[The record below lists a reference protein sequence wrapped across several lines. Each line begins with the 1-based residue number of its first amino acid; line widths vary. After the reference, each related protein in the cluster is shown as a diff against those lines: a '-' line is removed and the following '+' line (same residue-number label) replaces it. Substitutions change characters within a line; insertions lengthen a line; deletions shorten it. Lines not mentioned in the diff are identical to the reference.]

1 MDRRKEK
8 RDYIYYNSKDT
19 VDFYTRIKAKD
30 YTVLRVLK
38 DDKRSLVEVI
48 RINGK
53 RYVLKVPKE
62 KNRRKWQRFLS
73 LFRGGESMR
82 ECKQL
87 EKLMINGFNAPR
99 PFLALEKKRFG
110 MVVDSLSVSEY
121 IESRP
126 STENDFD
133 IICSSLKEIH
143 GKGFLHGDS
152 QIENFLITD
161 GRIYLIDCKLLKN
174 IYGKFGEMY
183 EYIYLKESCNINL
196 ENYIDMENI
205 YFKGAKLLNRYLH
218 WWGDFRKKIRN
229 KG

>member
-1 MDRRKEK
+1 MDRRKA
-8 RDYIYYNSKDT
+8 DGNYIYYNKKDT
-19 VDFYTRIKAKD
+19 VDFYTRIKGKD
-30 YTVLRVLK
+30 YSVLKVLK
-38 DDKRSLVEVI
+38 DNDRSLVQVI

-87 EKLMINGFNAPR
+87 EKLMLNGFNSPR
-99 PFLALEKKRFG
+99 PFLALEKRRYG

-121 IESRP
+121 IESRE
-126 STENDFD
+126 SSVKDLD
-133 IICSSLKEIH
+133 IISKSLNEIH

-152 QIENFLITD
+152 QMANFLVTD
-161 GRIYLIDCKLLKN
+161 NRVYLIDCKLMKN
-174 IYGKFGEMY
+174 IYGRFGEMY
-183 EYIYLKESCNINL
+183 EYIYLEESCGVDL
-196 ENYIDMENI
+196 KNYIDKNSF
-205 YFKGAKLLNRYLH
+205 YFKGAKLLNSYLH
-218 WWGDFRKKIRN
+218 WWGNFRKKLRN